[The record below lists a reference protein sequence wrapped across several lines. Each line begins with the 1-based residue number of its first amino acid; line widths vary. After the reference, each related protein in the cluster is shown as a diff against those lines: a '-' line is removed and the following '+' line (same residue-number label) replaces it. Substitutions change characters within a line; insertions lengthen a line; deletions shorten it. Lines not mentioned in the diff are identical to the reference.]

1 MIIGSPWLAD
11 VLAGVML
18 ALAACA
24 AVRLVLL
31 RSPEPMRRRDADLV
45 HVAMGVAMAGMFAPS
60 LTAVPAAAWEGVFG
74 AAAAWFAWRT
84 VRGWRGPAGPDP
96 HSHPAH
102 LVGSG
107 AMVFMTAAMPV
118 PQAQSAA
125 MTGMGGGPGRNA
137 VPVLALMLAVALL
150 GYAVV
155 TAGELAA
162 APAPP
167 GQRARV
173 LAPRLAACSHIAMSL
188 AMGYML
194 IGML

>member
-1 MIIGSPWLAD
+1 MGPPWLAG

-24 AVRLVLL
+24 AVRLVLPG
-31 RSPEPMRRRDADLV
+31 SPGLICGRDSDLL
-45 HVAMGVAMAGMFAPS
+45 HVAMGVAMAGMFTPS
-60 LTAVPAAAWEGVFG
+60 LTAAPAAAWEGVFG

-84 VRGWRGPAGPDP
+84 VRGWRGPARPDP

-107 AMVFMTAAMPV
+107 AMVFMAAAMPV
-118 PQAQSAA
+118 PQAPGTA

-155 TAGELAA
+155 TAGAMAA
-162 APAPP
+162 APAPA

-173 LAPRLAACSHIAMSL
+173 LAPWLTACSHLAMSL

-194 IGML
+194 ISML